1 MPDTD
6 RADEPKRTHSK
17 SAQKEKNELASIP
30 QGELS
35 TVMYSPLGLSF
46 EKAFDRQ
53 IFLDEVHVAG
63 VTHIKNIKTYVKKLK
78 VGDRLTLLREPKNEY
93 DELAVLVKDEKG
105 HKLGYVP
112 KRCNSVIARLL
123 DAGKR
128 LYAVIDDIDLDEDV
142 NVDQLSGIPWNLLLI
157 AIYMDD

>member
-112 KRCNSVIARLL
+112 KL
-123 DAGKR
+123 
-128 LYAVIDDIDLDEDV
+128 
-142 NVDQLSGIPWNLLLI
+142 
-157 AIYMDD
+157 